1 MSEPAKQVPE
11 LEELVG
17 TTLVGRYRLDAL
29 LGVGGM
35 GAVFRAH
42 HLQLK
47 RDVAVKILHPQLGDN
62 EEISKRFDREAR
74 AAARLDH
81 PNIVS
86 VTDYGTTK
94 EGMKYM
100 VMQLVSGPELA
111 TLLGQPVPPMRAIE
125 LGIQIFRGL
134 EHAHANDVIH
144 RDLKP
149 ENVIV
154 TLDHDDDEVLKLV
167 DFGIAKI
174 VDEDD
179 IEIAQ
184 PLTRLGLVFGTP
196 HYMSPEQATGS
207 KIDQRTDIYSAG
219 VMIYQ
224 MLAGRLP
231 FDHDDPVSLIRMQVS
246 VDPPPLPAS
255 VPKPLADVVAKLM
268 AKVRDERYSDARGAR
283 RALQMAAEQIAA
295 ETGVPLPAS
304 YRDSRDSRD
313 LGQTG
318 AHPSLASVSGSSGPN
333 PSVHP
338 TGYTSQAPAGAT
350 GGFATIG
357 EPGRH
362 LPPWAAAVF
371 DRIPKRAWQIAAGV
385 LGVLVIIAAWPN
397 GGDEP
402 EVGEVEV
409 EKSATTSSGE
419 PKPETAGTGKVALPI
434 EPAND
439 DDEPEPAGDSVAEPI
454 DETAGLVL
462 GPDES
467 TLVAID
473 QALTAKNDDEALR
486 LIKPARDQF
495 PDDPELLWREGK
507 ALSMSRSPTS
517 KVTAL
522 ERYGQAFVAK
532 PELIDDSDFYREL
545 QDLLRNSKL
554 RSQAIDLAVQ
564 KLGPAGHAFL
574 LELVNVDDPT
584 KVLGW
589 VDRHRILTELGKY
602 EEPSKLVDV
611 KVNLARDLYQ
621 AANSPQPCANF
632 RDTVEAMGAS
642 KDVYYLEHVGNP
654 KLTLP
659 APNPDDKDDTAVC
672 GDLQSRLDA
681 ARAAVFEANPT
692 EAAAFQAALLAA
704 PTKKK
709 KKGKGR

>member
-11 LEELVG
+11 LDELVG

-29 LGVGGM
+29 LGIGGM
-35 GAVFRAH
+35 GAVFRSH

-62 EEISKRFDREAR
+62 DEISKRFDREAR

-111 TLLGQPVPPMRAIE
+111 TLLGRPVPPMRAIE
-125 LGIQIFRGL
+125 LAIQIFRGL

-174 VDEDD
+174 VDEEDV
-179 IEIAQ
+179 EVAQ

-207 KIDQRTDIYSAG
+207 KIDQRTDIYSVG
-219 VMIYQ
+219 VMLYQ

-231 FDHDDPVSLIRMQVS
+231 FEHDDPVSLIRMQVS
-246 VDPPPLPAS
+246 VDPPPLPPEI
-255 VPKPLADVVAKLM
+255 PKPLVEVVAKLM
-268 AKVRDERYSDARGAR
+268 AKARDDRYPDARSAR
-283 RALQMAAEQIAA
+283 KALQTAAEQISI

-304 YRDSRDSRD
+304 YRDSRDF
-313 LGQTG
+313 GQTG
-318 AHPSLASVSGSSGPN
+318 AHPSLASLTGPHATATTPPLTGQH
-333 PSVHP
+333 PSLTGVP
-338 TGYTSQAPAGAT
+338 TTMQSVGT
-350 GGFATIG
+350 GGIAL

-362 LPPWAAAVF
+362 MPPWATAIF
-371 DRIPKRAWQIAAGV
+371 DRIPKRAWQIGAGV
-385 LGVLVIIAAWPN
+385 LGLLVIIAAWPN
-397 GGDEP
+397 GSDDADEIAVDSAEPESTTTAAPPVDTGKPITKLDEP
-402 EVGEVEV
+402 ALAHEGGADE
-409 EKSATTSSGE
+409 AT
-419 PKPETAGTGKVALPI
+419 LI
-434 EPAND
+434 
-439 DDEPEPAGDSVAEPI
+439 
-454 DETAGLVL
+454 
-462 GPDES
+462 
-467 TLVAID
+467 AID

-486 LIKPARDQF
+486 LIKPARDEF
-495 PDDPELLWREGK
+495 PDDPALLWREGK
-507 ALSMSRSPTS
+507 ALAMSSKSTS

-522 ERYGQAFVAK
+522 ERYGQAFDAK
-532 PELIDDSDFYREL
+532 PGLIDDPDFYREL
-545 QDLLRNSKL
+545 QDLLRNPKL

-589 VDRHRILTELGKY
+589 VERHRILTELGKSDAD
-602 EEPSKLVDV
+602 SKLVDW

-621 AANSPQPCANF
+621 AANSTAPCVNF
-632 RDTVEAMGAS
+632 RDTVDAMGAS
-642 KDVYYLEHVGNP
+642 KDAYYVEHIGNP

-659 APNPDDKDDTAVC
+659 SPSADDSDDAAAC
-672 GDLQSRLDA
+672 ADLQARVDA
-681 ARAAVFEANPT
+681 ARTAVFEANPT
-692 EAAAFQAALLAA
+692 EAAAFQATLEKK
-704 PTKKK
+704 PPPKKK
-709 KKGKGR
+709 KKGK

>member
-1 MSEPAKQVPE
+1 MSEPAKQIPE

-29 LGVGGM
+29 LGIGGM

-94 EGMKYM
+94 DGMKYM

-179 IEIAQ
+179 VEIAQ

-246 VDPPPLPAS
+246 VDPPALPPNVPRPL
-255 VPKPLADVVAKLM
+255 VDVVMKLM
-268 AKVRDERYSDARGAR
+268 AKARDDRYPDARAAR
-283 RALQMAAEQIAA
+283 KALTGAAEQIAA

-304 YRDSRDSRD
+304 YRDSRDQF
-313 LGQTG
+313 GQTG
-318 AHPSLASVSGSSGPN
+318 AHPSLAALGYASGPH
-333 PSVHP
+333 PIGQPTGHP
-338 TGYTSQAPAGAT
+338 TGVPTTLPPVGT
-350 GGFATIG
+350 GGITL
-357 EPGRH
+357 ESGRH
-362 LPPWAAAVF
+362 LPPWAAAIF

-385 LGVLVIIAAWPN
+385 LGVLVIIAAWPSGDDEVEDGDASVDKSGTSGASKLPVDETGKPN
-397 GGDEP
+397 LPSGDDESDEP
-402 EVGEVEV
+402 
-409 EKSATTSSGE
+409 SA
-419 PKPETAGTGKVALPI
+419 
-434 EPAND
+434 
-439 DDEPEPAGDSVAEPI
+439 DSVAEPI
-454 DETAGLVL
+454 DDSAGGAP
-462 GPDES
+462 GPAEA
-467 TLVAID
+467 TLIAID
-473 QALTAKNDDEALR
+473 QALTAKNDEQALR
-486 LIKPARDQF
+486 LIKPARDEF
-495 PDDPELLWREGK
+495 PEDPGLLWREGK
-507 ALSMSRSPTS
+507 ALSMSRTTAN

-522 ERYGQAFVAK
+522 ERYGQAFEAK
-532 PELIDDSDFYREL
+532 PTLIDDPDFYREL

-554 RSQAIDLAVQ
+554 RSQAIDLGVQ
-564 KLGPAGHAFL
+564 KLGVAGHDFL

-589 VDRHRILTELGKY
+589 VDRHRILNELGKY
-602 EEPSKLVDV
+602 EEPTKLVDW

-621 AANSPQPCANF
+621 AANSPKPCTNF
-632 RDTVEAMGAS
+632 RDTVDKMGAS
-642 KDVYYLEHVGNP
+642 KDAYYIEHLGNP

-659 APNPDDKDDTAVC
+659 IPNPDDKDDTAVC
-672 GDLQSRLDA
+672 ADLQARLDA
-681 ARAAVFEANPT
+681 ARTAVFEANPT
-692 EAAAFQAALLAA
+692 EAAAFQATLD
-704 PTKKK
+704 PPKK
-709 KKGKGR
+709 KKGKRGR